1 MDCCVCIFGFVLTL
15 SLSSLAEDQ
24 VGGAAA
30 GREEGREKKKKKN
43 SRDRRRARFF
53 VLFQKELMARAYFF
67 SRPQVQLIFVPPLS
81 HPSNPGTQLAHTHT
95 QTAV

>member
-30 GREEGREKKKKKN
+30 GREEGREKKRRKIAATAGVRGFLFCFKK
-43 SRDRRRARFF
+43 S
-53 VLFQKELMARAYFF
+53 
-67 SRPQVQLIFVPPLS
+67 
-81 HPSNPGTQLAHTHT
+81 
-95 QTAV
+95 

>member
-30 GREEGREKKKKKN
+30 GREEGREKKEEK
-43 SRDRRRARFF
+43 
-53 VLFQKELMARAYFF
+53 
-67 SRPQVQLIFVPPLS
+67 
-81 HPSNPGTQLAHTHT
+81 
-95 QTAV
+95 

>member
-1 MDCCVCIFGFVLTL
+1 MQLLGYFAGQELLTFPCVVLDCCVCIFGFVLTL

-53 VLFQKELMARAYFF
+53 FCFKK
-67 SRPQVQLIFVPPLS
+67 S
-81 HPSNPGTQLAHTHT
+81 
-95 QTAV
+95 